1 MRIIL
6 TILLLTNLLYPQS
19 FGQNKVQ
26 YESFDW
32 EYIVSP
38 NTNIYYY
45 GDNKDLAIFTS
56 KVAERSIEQIG
67 KHLRW
72 RSNKPIKIIV
82 YTSHNDF
89 QQTNVVNVY
98 MSEGVGGVT
107 ELYKNRIVIPFEG
120 SYEQFEHVIHH
131 ELVHAAINELVYGG
145 NAQGL
150 ISGRIR
156 VQVPLWANE
165 GLAEFL
171 PRILESAHSRFP
183 VFDEPQEKI
192 KGILL
197 AKDLLKFGPGL
208 LGQDENINFDL
219 SQILRPI
226 NFIPES
232 KKINILLEEFKTNRS
247 HMAAVV
253 DEFGE
258 ISGIVTIEDVL
269 EEIVGEI
276 VDETDISESED
287 IIQLTDNEFNVSA
300 LTEIE
305 TFNDRFSSSFEA
317 TDFDTIGGIVLNAF
331 GKIPLVNDSIE
342 IQNFHFT
349 VLAANK
355 RQILKLR
362 IKVLESTPEEP
373 N

>member
-1 MRIIL
+1 MKEE
-6 TILLLTNLLYPQS
+6 P
-19 FGQNKVQ
+19 
-26 YESFDW
+26 
-32 EYIVSP
+32 P
-38 NTNIYYY
+38 
-45 GDNKDLAIFTS
+45 
-56 KVAERSIEQIG
+56 SI
-67 KHLRW
+67 
-72 RSNKPIKIIV
+72 S
-82 YTSHNDF
+82 
-89 QQTNVVNVY
+89 
-98 MSEGVGGVT
+98 
-107 ELYKNRIVIPFEG
+107 
-120 SYEQFEHVIHH
+120 
-131 ELVHAAINELVYGG
+131 
-145 NAQGL
+145 AQPEKLGL
-150 ISGRIR
+150 IQRIR
-156 VQVPLWANE
+156 SFFRDLHIRISFKPSNQEELTSVLRDAEENNLIDKGVLDMMEETIDFSSTPVKEVMVPKTQVISIKETE

-362 IKVLESTPEEP
+362 IKVLESIPEEP

>member
-1 MRIIL
+1 MKEE
-6 TILLLTNLLYPQS
+6 P
-19 FGQNKVQ
+19 
-26 YESFDW
+26 
-32 EYIVSP
+32 P
-38 NTNIYYY
+38 
-45 GDNKDLAIFTS
+45 
-56 KVAERSIEQIG
+56 SI
-67 KHLRW
+67 
-72 RSNKPIKIIV
+72 
-82 YTSHNDF
+82 T
-89 QQTNVVNVY
+89 
-98 MSEGVGGVT
+98 
-107 ELYKNRIVIPFEG
+107 
-120 SYEQFEHVIHH
+120 
-131 ELVHAAINELVYGG
+131 
-145 NAQGL
+145 AQPEKLGL
-150 ISGRIR
+150 IRRIKSFFR
-156 VQVPLWANE
+156 DFHIRISFKPSNQEELTSVLRDAEENNLIDKGVLDMMEETIDFSSTPVKEVMVPKTQVISIKETE

>member
-1 MRIIL
+1 MKEE
-6 TILLLTNLLYPQS
+6 P
-19 FGQNKVQ
+19 
-26 YESFDW
+26 
-32 EYIVSP
+32 P
-38 NTNIYYY
+38 
-45 GDNKDLAIFTS
+45 
-56 KVAERSIEQIG
+56 SISAHPE
-67 KHLRW
+67 KL
-72 RSNKPIKIIV
+72 
-82 YTSHNDF
+82 
-89 QQTNVVNVY
+89 
-98 MSEGVGGVT
+98 
-107 ELYKNRIVIPFEG
+107 
-120 SYEQFEHVIHH
+120 
-131 ELVHAAINELVYGG
+131 
-145 NAQGL
+145 GL
-150 ISGRIR
+150 IQRIKNFFR
-156 VQVPLWANE
+156 DFHIRISFKPSNQEELTSVLRDAEENNLIDKGVLDMMEETIDFSSTPVKEVMVPKTQVISIKETE

-183 VFDEPQEKI
+183 VFDEAQEKI

-287 IIQLTDNEFNVSA
+287 IIQLTENEFNVSA

-362 IKVLESTPEEP
+362 IKVLESSSEEL

>member
-1 MRIIL
+1 MKEE
-6 TILLLTNLLYPQS
+6 P
-19 FGQNKVQ
+19 
-26 YESFDW
+26 
-32 EYIVSP
+32 P
-38 NTNIYYY
+38 
-45 GDNKDLAIFTS
+45 
-56 KVAERSIEQIG
+56 SI
-67 KHLRW
+67 
-72 RSNKPIKIIV
+72 S
-82 YTSHNDF
+82 
-89 QQTNVVNVY
+89 
-98 MSEGVGGVT
+98 
-107 ELYKNRIVIPFEG
+107 
-120 SYEQFEHVIHH
+120 
-131 ELVHAAINELVYGG
+131 
-145 NAQGL
+145 AQPEKLGL
-150 ISGRIR
+150 IQRIKSFFR
-156 VQVPLWANE
+156 DFHIRISFKPSNQEELTSVLRDAEENNLIDKGVLDMMEETIDFSSTPVKEVMVPKTQVISIKETE

-171 PRILESAHSRFP
+171 PRILDSAHSRFP

-305 TFNDRFSSSFEA
+305 TFNDRFSSSFAA

-362 IKVLESTPEEP
+362 IKVLESSSEELS
-373 N
+373 

>member
-1 MRIIL
+1 MKEE
-6 TILLLTNLLYPQS
+6 P
-19 FGQNKVQ
+19 
-26 YESFDW
+26 
-32 EYIVSP
+32 P
-38 NTNIYYY
+38 
-45 GDNKDLAIFTS
+45 
-56 KVAERSIEQIG
+56 SI
-67 KHLRW
+67 
-72 RSNKPIKIIV
+72 S
-82 YTSHNDF
+82 
-89 QQTNVVNVY
+89 
-98 MSEGVGGVT
+98 
-107 ELYKNRIVIPFEG
+107 
-120 SYEQFEHVIHH
+120 
-131 ELVHAAINELVYGG
+131 
-145 NAQGL
+145 AQPEKLGL
-150 ISGRIR
+150 IKRIKSYFRDFHIR
-156 VQVPLWANE
+156 VSFKPSNQDELTSVLRNAEENNLIDKGVLDMMEETIDFSSTPVKEVMVPKTQVISIKETE

-287 IIQLTDNEFNVSA
+287 IIQLTENEFNVSA

-362 IKVLESTPEEP
+362 IKVLETDSEEL

>member
-1 MRIIL
+1 MKEE
-6 TILLLTNLLYPQS
+6 P
-19 FGQNKVQ
+19 
-26 YESFDW
+26 
-32 EYIVSP
+32 P
-38 NTNIYYY
+38 
-45 GDNKDLAIFTS
+45 
-56 KVAERSIEQIG
+56 SI
-67 KHLRW
+67 
-72 RSNKPIKIIV
+72 S
-82 YTSHNDF
+82 
-89 QQTNVVNVY
+89 
-98 MSEGVGGVT
+98 
-107 ELYKNRIVIPFEG
+107 
-120 SYEQFEHVIHH
+120 
-131 ELVHAAINELVYGG
+131 
-145 NAQGL
+145 AQPKKLGL
-150 ISGRIR
+150 IQRIKSLFR
-156 VQVPLWANE
+156 DFHIRISFKPSNQEELTSVLRDAEENNLIDKDVLDMMEETIDFSSTPVKEVMVPKTQVISIKETE

-362 IKVLESTPEEP
+362 IKVLEPTPEEP

>member
-1 MRIIL
+1 MKEE
-6 TILLLTNLLYPQS
+6 P
-19 FGQNKVQ
+19 
-26 YESFDW
+26 
-32 EYIVSP
+32 P
-38 NTNIYYY
+38 
-45 GDNKDLAIFTS
+45 
-56 KVAERSIEQIG
+56 SI
-67 KHLRW
+67 
-72 RSNKPIKIIV
+72 
-82 YTSHNDF
+82 T
-89 QQTNVVNVY
+89 
-98 MSEGVGGVT
+98 
-107 ELYKNRIVIPFEG
+107 
-120 SYEQFEHVIHH
+120 
-131 ELVHAAINELVYGG
+131 
-145 NAQGL
+145 AQPEKLGL
-150 ISGRIR
+150 IQRIKSVFR
-156 VQVPLWANE
+156 DFHIRISFKPSNQEELTSVLRDAEENNLIDKGVLDMMEETIDFSSTPVKEVMVPKTQVISIKETE

>member
-1 MRIIL
+1 MKEE
-6 TILLLTNLLYPQS
+6 P
-19 FGQNKVQ
+19 
-26 YESFDW
+26 
-32 EYIVSP
+32 P
-38 NTNIYYY
+38 
-45 GDNKDLAIFTS
+45 
-56 KVAERSIEQIG
+56 SISAHPE
-67 KHLRW
+67 KL
-72 RSNKPIKIIV
+72 
-82 YTSHNDF
+82 
-89 QQTNVVNVY
+89 
-98 MSEGVGGVT
+98 
-107 ELYKNRIVIPFEG
+107 
-120 SYEQFEHVIHH
+120 
-131 ELVHAAINELVYGG
+131 
-145 NAQGL
+145 GL
-150 ISGRIR
+150 IQRIKNFFR
-156 VQVPLWANE
+156 DFHIRISFKPSNQEELTSVLRDAEENNLIDKGVLDMMEETIDFSSTPVKEVMVPKTQVISIKETE

-183 VFDEPQEKI
+183 VLDEPQEKI

-276 VDETDISESED
+276 KDETDTSESED
-287 IIQLTDNEFNVSA
+287 IIQLTENEFNVSA

-317 TDFDTIGGIVLNAF
+317 TDFDTIGGIILNAF

-362 IKVLESTPEEP
+362 IKVLESTSKEL

>member
-1 MRIIL
+1 MKEE
-6 TILLLTNLLYPQS
+6 P
-19 FGQNKVQ
+19 
-26 YESFDW
+26 
-32 EYIVSP
+32 P
-38 NTNIYYY
+38 
-45 GDNKDLAIFTS
+45 
-56 KVAERSIEQIG
+56 SISAHPE
-67 KHLRW
+67 KL
-72 RSNKPIKIIV
+72 
-82 YTSHNDF
+82 
-89 QQTNVVNVY
+89 
-98 MSEGVGGVT
+98 
-107 ELYKNRIVIPFEG
+107 
-120 SYEQFEHVIHH
+120 
-131 ELVHAAINELVYGG
+131 
-145 NAQGL
+145 GL
-150 ISGRIR
+150 IQRIKNFFR
-156 VQVPLWANE
+156 DFHIRISFKPSNQEELTSVLRDAEENNLIDKGVLDMMEETIDFSSTPVKEVMVPKTQVISIKETE

-183 VFDEPQEKI
+183 VLDEPQEKI

-287 IIQLTDNEFNVSA
+287 IIQLTENEFNVSA

-362 IKVLESTPEEP
+362 IKVLESTSEEL

>member
-1 MRIIL
+1 MSL
-6 TILLLTNLLYPQS
+6 KK
-19 FGQNKVQ
+19 NKR
-26 YESFDW
+26 Y
-32 EYIVSP
+32 
-38 NTNIYYY
+38 
-45 GDNKDLAIFTS
+45 LAGKRFIEIWS
-56 KVAERSIEQIG
+56 WSIRTRR
-67 KHLRW
+67 K
-72 RSNKPIKIIV
+72 
-82 YTSHNDF
+82 
-89 QQTNVVNVY
+89 
-98 MSEGVGGVT
+98 
-107 ELYKNRIVIPFEG
+107 YK
-120 SYEQFEHVIHH
+120 
-131 ELVHAAINELVYGG
+131 
-145 NAQGL
+145 
-150 ISGRIR
+150 
-156 VQVPLWANE
+156 
-165 GLAEFL
+165 
-171 PRILESAHSRFP
+171 
-183 VFDEPQEKI
+183 
-192 KGILL
+192 
-197 AKDLLKFGPGL
+197 
-208 LGQDENINFDL
+208 FDL

-362 IKVLESTPEEP
+362 IKVLESISEEL

>member
-1 MRIIL
+1 MKEE
-6 TILLLTNLLYPQS
+6 P
-19 FGQNKVQ
+19 
-26 YESFDW
+26 
-32 EYIVSP
+32 P
-38 NTNIYYY
+38 
-45 GDNKDLAIFTS
+45 
-56 KVAERSIEQIG
+56 SI
-67 KHLRW
+67 
-72 RSNKPIKIIV
+72 
-82 YTSHNDF
+82 T
-89 QQTNVVNVY
+89 
-98 MSEGVGGVT
+98 
-107 ELYKNRIVIPFEG
+107 
-120 SYEQFEHVIHH
+120 
-131 ELVHAAINELVYGG
+131 
-145 NAQGL
+145 AQPEKLGL
-150 ISGRIR
+150 IRRIKSFFR
-156 VQVPLWANE
+156 DFHIRISFKPSNQEELTSVLRDAEENNLIDKGVLDMMEETIDFSSTPVKEVMVPKTQVISIKETE

-362 IKVLESTPEEP
+362 IKVLESSSEEL

>member
-1 MRIIL
+1 MKEE
-6 TILLLTNLLYPQS
+6 P
-19 FGQNKVQ
+19 
-26 YESFDW
+26 
-32 EYIVSP
+32 P
-38 NTNIYYY
+38 
-45 GDNKDLAIFTS
+45 
-56 KVAERSIEQIG
+56 SI
-67 KHLRW
+67 
-72 RSNKPIKIIV
+72 S
-82 YTSHNDF
+82 
-89 QQTNVVNVY
+89 
-98 MSEGVGGVT
+98 
-107 ELYKNRIVIPFEG
+107 
-120 SYEQFEHVIHH
+120 
-131 ELVHAAINELVYGG
+131 
-145 NAQGL
+145 AQPEKLGL
-150 ISGRIR
+150 IQRIR
-156 VQVPLWANE
+156 SFFRDFHIRISLKPSNQEELTSVLRDAEENNLIDKGVLDMMEETIDFSSTPVKEVMVPKTQVISIKETE

-362 IKVLESTPEEP
+362 IKVLESSSEEI

>member
-1 MRIIL
+1 MCIRDRLYIKLSYKPLDQEELTSVLRDAEENNVIDKGIL
-6 TILLLTNLLYPQS
+6 GMIEETIEFSSIPVRDVMVPRSQMILINDNDSLDILLK
-19 FGQNKVQ
+19 KVV
-26 YESFDW
+26 ES
-32 EYIVSP
+32 S
-38 NTNIYYY
+38 
-45 GDNKDLAIFTS
+45 
-56 KVAERSIEQIG
+56 
-67 KHLRW
+67 
-72 RSNKPIKIIV
+72 
-82 YTSHNDF
+82 
-89 QQTNVVNVY
+89 
-98 MSEGVGGVT
+98 
-107 ELYKNRIVIPFEG
+107 
-120 SYEQFEHVIHH
+120 
-131 ELVHAAINELVYGG
+131 
-145 NAQGL
+145 
-150 ISGRIR
+150 
-156 VQVPLWANE
+156 
-165 GLAEFL
+165 
-171 PRILESAHSRFP
+171 HSRFP

-362 IKVLESTPEEP
+362 IKVLESITEEP

>member
-1 MRIIL
+1 MKEE
-6 TILLLTNLLYPQS
+6 P
-19 FGQNKVQ
+19 
-26 YESFDW
+26 
-32 EYIVSP
+32 P
-38 NTNIYYY
+38 
-45 GDNKDLAIFTS
+45 
-56 KVAERSIEQIG
+56 SI
-67 KHLRW
+67 
-72 RSNKPIKIIV
+72 S
-82 YTSHNDF
+82 
-89 QQTNVVNVY
+89 
-98 MSEGVGGVT
+98 
-107 ELYKNRIVIPFEG
+107 
-120 SYEQFEHVIHH
+120 
-131 ELVHAAINELVYGG
+131 
-145 NAQGL
+145 AQPEKLGL
-150 ISGRIR
+150 IKRIKSYFRDFHIR
-156 VQVPLWANE
+156 VSFKPSNQDELTSVLRNAEENNLIDKGVLDMMEETIDFSSTPVKEVMVPKTQVVSIKDSE
-165 GLAEFL
+165 TLAEFF

-183 VFDEPQEKI
+183 VFDESQEKI

-208 LGQDENINFDL
+208 LGQDESLSFDL

-232 KKINILLEEFKTNRS
+232 KKINILLEEFKMNRS

-276 VDETDISESED
+276 KDETDTSESED
-287 IIQLTDNEFNVSA
+287 IIQLTENEFNVSA

-305 TFNDRFSSSFEA
+305 TFNDRFSSNFEA
-317 TDFDTIGGIVLNAF
+317 IDFDTIGGIVLNSF

-362 IKVLESTPEEP
+362 IKVLESEIEKPS
-373 N
+373 

>member
-1 MRIIL
+1 MKEEPPSISA
-6 TILLLTNLLYPQS
+6 QS
-19 FGQNKVQ
+19 VKLGLIQ
-26 YESFDW
+26 
-32 EYIVSP
+32 
-38 NTNIYYY
+38 
-45 GDNKDLAIFTS
+45 
-56 KVAERSIEQIG
+56 R
-67 KHLRW
+67 
-72 RSNKPIKIIV
+72 IKIFFRNFHIRISFKPSNQEEL
-82 YTSHNDF
+82 TSVLRDAEENNLIDKGVLDMMEETIDF
-89 QQTNVVNVY
+89 SSTPVKEVMVPKTQVI
-98 MSEGVGGVT
+98 SIKET
-107 ELYKNRIVIPFEG
+107 E
-120 SYEQFEHVIHH
+120 S
-131 ELVHAAINELVYGG
+131 
-145 NAQGL
+145 
-150 ISGRIR
+150 
-156 VQVPLWANE
+156 
-165 GLAEFL
+165 LAEFF

-183 VFDEPQEKI
+183 VFDESQEKI

-208 LGQDENINFDL
+208 LEQDDNLSFNL

-232 KKINILLEEFKTNRS
+232 KKINILLEEFKMNRS

-276 VDETDISESED
+276 KDETDINESD
-287 IIQLTDNEFNVSA
+287 VIIQLTENEFNVSA

-305 TFNDRFSSSFEA
+305 VFNNRFSSNFEA

-342 IQNFHFT
+342 IKNFQFT
-349 VLAANK
+349 VLSANK

-362 IKVLESTPEEP
+362 IKLLETEEEQAL
-373 N
+373 

>member
-1 MRIIL
+1 MKEE
-6 TILLLTNLLYPQS
+6 P
-19 FGQNKVQ
+19 
-26 YESFDW
+26 
-32 EYIVSP
+32 P
-38 NTNIYYY
+38 
-45 GDNKDLAIFTS
+45 
-56 KVAERSIEQIG
+56 SI
-67 KHLRW
+67 
-72 RSNKPIKIIV
+72 
-82 YTSHNDF
+82 T
-89 QQTNVVNVY
+89 
-98 MSEGVGGVT
+98 
-107 ELYKNRIVIPFEG
+107 
-120 SYEQFEHVIHH
+120 
-131 ELVHAAINELVYGG
+131 
-145 NAQGL
+145 AQPEKLGL
-150 ISGRIR
+150 IQRIKGFFR
-156 VQVPLWANE
+156 DFHIRISFKPSNQEELTSVLRDAEENNLIDKGVLDMMEETIDFSSTPVKEVMVPKTQVISIKETE

>member
-1 MRIIL
+1 MKEE
-6 TILLLTNLLYPQS
+6 P
-19 FGQNKVQ
+19 
-26 YESFDW
+26 
-32 EYIVSP
+32 P
-38 NTNIYYY
+38 
-45 GDNKDLAIFTS
+45 
-56 KVAERSIEQIG
+56 SI
-67 KHLRW
+67 
-72 RSNKPIKIIV
+72 S
-82 YTSHNDF
+82 
-89 QQTNVVNVY
+89 
-98 MSEGVGGVT
+98 
-107 ELYKNRIVIPFEG
+107 
-120 SYEQFEHVIHH
+120 
-131 ELVHAAINELVYGG
+131 
-145 NAQGL
+145 AQPEKLGL
-150 ISGRIR
+150 IQRIKNFFR
-156 VQVPLWANE
+156 DFHIRISFKPSNQEELTSVLRDAEENNLIDKGVLDMMEETIDFSSTPVKEVMVPKTQVISIKETE

-362 IKVLESTPEEP
+362 IKVLESTSVELS
-373 N
+373 

>member
-1 MRIIL
+1 MKEEPPSISAQPEKLGLMQRIKSFFRDFHIMISFKPSNQEEL
-6 TILLLTNLLYPQS
+6 TSVLRDAEENNLIDKGVLDMMEETIDFSSTPVKEVMVPKIQ
-19 FGQNKVQ
+19 V
-26 YESFDW
+26 
-32 EYIVSP
+32 I
-38 NTNIYYY
+38 
-45 GDNKDLAIFTS
+45 
-56 KVAERSIEQIG
+56 SIKE
-67 KHLRW
+67 
-72 RSNKPIKIIV
+72 
-82 YTSHNDF
+82 
-89 QQTNVVNVY
+89 
-98 MSEGVGGVT
+98 
-107 ELYKNRIVIPFEG
+107 
-120 SYEQFEHVIHH
+120 
-131 ELVHAAINELVYGG
+131 
-145 NAQGL
+145 
-150 ISGRIR
+150 
-156 VQVPLWANE
+156 NE

-208 LGQDENINFDL
+208 LGQDENLNFDL

-276 VDETDISESED
+276 IDETDISGSED
-287 IIQLTDNEFNVSA
+287 IIQLTENEFNVSA

-342 IQNFHFT
+342 IQNFYFT

-362 IKVLESTPEEP
+362 IKVLETDPEEL

>member
-1 MRIIL
+1 MMEE
-6 TILLLTNLLYPQS
+6 TIDFSSTPVKEVMVPKTQ
-19 FGQNKVQ
+19 V
-26 YESFDW
+26 
-32 EYIVSP
+32 I
-38 NTNIYYY
+38 
-45 GDNKDLAIFTS
+45 
-56 KVAERSIEQIG
+56 SIKE
-67 KHLRW
+67 
-72 RSNKPIKIIV
+72 
-82 YTSHNDF
+82 T
-89 QQTNVVNVY
+89 
-98 MSEGVGGVT
+98 
-107 ELYKNRIVIPFEG
+107 
-120 SYEQFEHVIHH
+120 
-131 ELVHAAINELVYGG
+131 
-145 NAQGL
+145 
-150 ISGRIR
+150 
-156 VQVPLWANE
+156 E

-287 IIQLTDNEFNVSA
+287 IIQLTDNEFNVLA

-362 IKVLESTPEEP
+362 IKVLESIPEEP

>member
-1 MRIIL
+1 MEE
-6 TILLLTNLLYPQS
+6 TIDFSSTPVKEVMVPKTQ
-19 FGQNKVQ
+19 V
-26 YESFDW
+26 
-32 EYIVSP
+32 I
-38 NTNIYYY
+38 
-45 GDNKDLAIFTS
+45 
-56 KVAERSIEQIG
+56 SIKE
-67 KHLRW
+67 
-72 RSNKPIKIIV
+72 
-82 YTSHNDF
+82 T
-89 QQTNVVNVY
+89 
-98 MSEGVGGVT
+98 
-107 ELYKNRIVIPFEG
+107 
-120 SYEQFEHVIHH
+120 
-131 ELVHAAINELVYGG
+131 
-145 NAQGL
+145 
-150 ISGRIR
+150 
-156 VQVPLWANE
+156 E

-362 IKVLESTPEEP
+362 IKVLESSSEEL

>member
-1 MRIIL
+1 MKEE
-6 TILLLTNLLYPQS
+6 P
-19 FGQNKVQ
+19 
-26 YESFDW
+26 
-32 EYIVSP
+32 P
-38 NTNIYYY
+38 
-45 GDNKDLAIFTS
+45 
-56 KVAERSIEQIG
+56 SI
-67 KHLRW
+67 
-72 RSNKPIKIIV
+72 S
-82 YTSHNDF
+82 
-89 QQTNVVNVY
+89 
-98 MSEGVGGVT
+98 
-107 ELYKNRIVIPFEG
+107 
-120 SYEQFEHVIHH
+120 
-131 ELVHAAINELVYGG
+131 
-145 NAQGL
+145 AQPEKLGL
-150 ISGRIR
+150 IQSIKSFFRDFHIRISFKPSNQEELTSVLR
-156 VQVPLWANE
+156 DAEENNLIDKGVLDMMEETIDFSSTPVKEVMVPKTQVISIKETE

-276 VDETDISESED
+276 KDETDTSESED
-287 IIQLTDNEFNVSA
+287 IIQLTENEFNVSA

-362 IKVLESTPEEP
+362 IKVLESISEEL

>member
-1 MRIIL
+1 MKEE
-6 TILLLTNLLYPQS
+6 P
-19 FGQNKVQ
+19 
-26 YESFDW
+26 
-32 EYIVSP
+32 P
-38 NTNIYYY
+38 
-45 GDNKDLAIFTS
+45 
-56 KVAERSIEQIG
+56 SISAHPE
-67 KHLRW
+67 KL
-72 RSNKPIKIIV
+72 
-82 YTSHNDF
+82 
-89 QQTNVVNVY
+89 
-98 MSEGVGGVT
+98 
-107 ELYKNRIVIPFEG
+107 
-120 SYEQFEHVIHH
+120 
-131 ELVHAAINELVYGG
+131 
-145 NAQGL
+145 GL
-150 ISGRIR
+150 IQRIKNFFR
-156 VQVPLWANE
+156 DFHIRISFKPSNQEELTSVLRDAEENNLIDKGVLDMMEETIDFSSTPVKEVMVPKTQVISIKETE

-287 IIQLTDNEFNVSA
+287 IIQLTENEFNVSA

-362 IKVLESTPEEP
+362 IKVLESSSEEL

>member
-1 MRIIL
+1 MKEE
-6 TILLLTNLLYPQS
+6 P
-19 FGQNKVQ
+19 
-26 YESFDW
+26 
-32 EYIVSP
+32 P
-38 NTNIYYY
+38 
-45 GDNKDLAIFTS
+45 
-56 KVAERSIEQIG
+56 SISAHPE
-67 KHLRW
+67 KL
-72 RSNKPIKIIV
+72 
-82 YTSHNDF
+82 
-89 QQTNVVNVY
+89 
-98 MSEGVGGVT
+98 
-107 ELYKNRIVIPFEG
+107 
-120 SYEQFEHVIHH
+120 
-131 ELVHAAINELVYGG
+131 
-145 NAQGL
+145 GL
-150 ISGRIR
+150 IQRIKNFFR
-156 VQVPLWANE
+156 DFHIRISFKPSNQEELTSVLRDAEENNLIDKGVLDMMEETIDFSSTPVKEVMVPKTQVISIKETE

-287 IIQLTDNEFNVSA
+287 IIQLTENEFNVSA

-362 IKVLESTPEEP
+362 IKVLESTSEEL